1 MRSARVLRRYQT
13 EEIAMRRAMAGLISA
28 LLMTGACG
36 SSTSTTAP
44 TPASSSSR
52 PDPSSP
58 TPGATQGT
66 SSLTIML
73 KDSPF
78 SDAKA
83 LLVTFSE
90 VRVHASGDDWVTV
103 PFASGASSRTCD
115 LKKLETAQDIL
126 GVGTLPAGHYTQL
139 RLVVSKAAIYLQN
152 ASSGPA
158 CAPSIAAP
166 AGTNAPVDIPSG
178 ELKLNREFDLASGGG
193 TTILL
198 DFDGEQSVKL
208 TGNGNGRGNG
218 GGKYIMTPVIGI
230 VSVH

>member
-1 MRSARVLRRYQT
+1 MRPV
-13 EEIAMRRAMAGLISA
+13 MAGLIV
-28 LLMTGACG
+28 LLLVSGACG

-44 TPASSSSR
+44 TSSSTSLS
-52 PDPSSP
+52 DPSSP
-58 TPGATQGT
+58 SLPVGT
-66 SSLTIML
+66 SSLTVML

-90 VRVHASGDDWVTV
+90 VNVHASGAGWVTV
-103 PFASGASSRTCD
+103 PFAGGASSRTCD

-126 GVGTLPAGHYTQL
+126 GVGPLPAGHYTQL
-139 RLVVSKAAIYLQN
+139 RLVVSSAAIYFQN
-152 ASSGPA
+152 ASSGSA
-158 CAPSIAAP
+158 CAPTIAAP
-166 AGTNAPVDIPSG
+166 AGTNARVDIPSG
-178 ELKLNREFDLASGGG
+178 ELKLNREFDLASNGG

-198 DFDGEQSVKL
+198 DFDGDQSVKL

-218 GGKYIMTPVIGI
+218 GGRYIMTPVIGI

>member
-1 MRSARVLRRYQT
+1 
-13 EEIAMRRAMAGLISA
+13 MRRPMAGLIGV
-28 LLMTGACG
+28 LLLTGACG

-44 TPASSSSR
+44 TSSSTNSSV
-52 PDPSSP
+52 PSP
-58 TPGATQGT
+58 PLPGGT
-66 SSLTIML
+66 VANSSLTVML

-90 VRVHASGDDWVTV
+90 VNVHASGDSWVTV

-126 GVGTLPAGHYTQL
+126 GVGSLPAGHYTQL
-139 RLVVSKAAIYLQN
+139 RLVVSKATIYLDN

-166 AGTNAPVDIPSG
+166 AGANAPVDIPSG
-178 ELKLNREFDLASGGG
+178 ELKLNREFNLASGGG

-198 DFDGEQSVKL
+198 DFDGDQSVKL
-208 TGNGNGRGNG
+208 TGNGNGHGNG
-218 GGKYIMTPVIGI
+218 GGQYMMTPVIAI
-230 VSVH
+230 VSVQ

>member
-1 MRSARVLRRYQT
+1 MRC
-13 EEIAMRRAMAGLISA
+13 AMVGLIGA
-28 LLMTGACG
+28 LLVTGACG

-44 TPASSSSR
+44 TSSSSTNSAS
-52 PDPSSP
+52 PSPSP
-58 TPGATQGT
+58 SPGATVG
-66 SSLTIML
+66 SASLTIML

-90 VRVHASGDDWVTV
+90 VNVHASGDSWVTV

-139 RLVVSKAAIYLQN
+139 RLVVSNAAIYFQN

-166 AGTNAPVDIPSG
+166 AGTSAPVDIPSG

-198 DFDGEQSVKL
+198 DFDGDQSVKL

-218 GGKYIMTPVIGI
+218 GGQYMMTPVIGI

>member
-1 MRSARVLRRYQT
+1 MRPVT
-13 EEIAMRRAMAGLISA
+13 AGLVVT

-36 SSTSTTAP
+36 SSSSPTTAP
-44 TPASSSSR
+44 TTADGPAGSV
-52 PDPSSP
+52 PGP
-58 TPGATQGT
+58 TGT
-66 SSLTIML
+66 SSLTVML
-73 KDSPF
+73 TDSPF

-90 VRVHASGDDWVTV
+90 VNVHSSGGGWVTV
-103 PFASGASSRTCD
+103 PFAGGASSRTCD

-126 GVGTLPAGHYTQL
+126 GVGPLPAGHYTQL
-139 RLVVSKAAIYLQN
+139 RLVVSSAAIYLQN

-158 CAPSIAAP
+158 CAPAIAAP

-178 ELKLNREFDLASGGG
+178 ELKLNREFDLASSGG

-198 DFDGEQSVKL
+198 DFDGDRSVKL
-208 TGNGNGRGNG
+208 TGNDNGHGNG
-218 GGKYIMTPVIGI
+218 GGKYMMTPVIEI